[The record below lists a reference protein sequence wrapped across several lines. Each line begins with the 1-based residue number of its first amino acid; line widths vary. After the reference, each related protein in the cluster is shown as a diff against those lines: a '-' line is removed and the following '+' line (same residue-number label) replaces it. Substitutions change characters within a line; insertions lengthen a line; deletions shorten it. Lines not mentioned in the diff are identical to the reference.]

1 MIGLDLSR
9 CVNDWF
15 GPKCVHKKQVIW
27 GIISTLLPLVKCI
40 HMGIGSSIV
49 TKWLMIKKKND

>member
-27 GIISTLLPLVKCI
+27 GIISTLLPLVFDTFTWELG
-40 HMGIGSSIV
+40 HL
-49 TKWLMIKKKND
+49 KWLND